1 MPFFEDYQFLTAE
14 ESVEL
19 YKTNPNYHHLLLDVY
34 RETTPAFFSPKD
46 PTHLALQIN
55 LMRNNHILN
64 VDEELNV
71 KYVVG
76 FYADMQSPTMV
87 ISSLYVSPKYR
98 RQGIATKLLKHF
110 QEDVC
115 GENMILVAAVSPSN
129 RRTIDLFH
137 SVGFTSPLPL
147 GEPDDLGAQ
156 YVDMLWSKQKFKA
169 WHEGRMLKAE
179 FIQVL

>member
-1 MPFFEDYQFLTAE
+1 MPFFENSKFLTAE
-14 ESVEL
+14 ESAEL
-19 YKTNPNYHHLLLDVY
+19 FRSNQNYHHLLLDVY
-34 RETTPAFFSPKD
+34 RETTPAFFSSKD

-55 LMRNNHILN
+55 IMRNNHILN

-71 KYVVG
+71 KYVAG

-87 ISSLYVSPKYR
+87 ISSLYVNPKYR
-98 RQGIATKLLKHF
+98 QQGIATKLLKYF
-110 QEDVC
+110 QEEVC
-115 GENMILVAAVSPSN
+115 GENMILVSAVSPSN
-129 RRTIDLFH
+129 HEAINLFH

-156 YVDMLWSKQKFKA
+156 YVDMFWAQKKFKV

-179 FIQVL
+179 FI